1 MADVREAER
10 AMGTGPHRGIREDVI
25 AEAGITFDPPGVEQR
40 AGGDPQGRIQ
50 VVTDEASTRT
60 GRKPPN
66 TRKRRGVFIV
76 PRVRAIDAIDG
87 RNGREPPFPWDPSFR
102 KAIISRT

>member
-1 MADVREAER
+1 M
-10 AMGTGPHRGIREDVI
+10 PIREDKPAWSQVPPAVR
-25 AEAGITFDPPGVEQR
+25 AETERRLGSRVMR
-40 AGGDPQGRIQ
+40 GGDPQGRIQ

-76 PRVRAIDAIDG
+76 PRVRAIDAIDS
-87 RNGREPPFPWDPSFR
+87 RNGQKPPFPWDPSFR